1 MSRAPVPERRPG
13 RGSGTAARRRGISS
27 RPSAWRFLIR
37 AAARIEDSPI
47 GDAIGC
53 ACLFVT
59 FFTLLILAGVL
70 S

>member
-13 RGSGTAARRRGISS
+13 GGSGTAARRRGPSS
-27 RPSAWRFLIR
+27 RPSAWRLLVR
-37 AAARIEDSPI
+37 VTARIEDSPI
-47 GDAIGC
+47 SDAIGA
-53 ACLFVT
+53 ACLFLT